1 MNKYVSI
8 DIGGTAIKYGII
20 HEDAEIICKRSMKTE
35 AWKGGP
41 SILQKVTGIVEEM
54 KQEAQE
60 EISGICISTAG
71 MVDTKEGSIFY
82 SAPLIPDYAGTQFKK
97 TLEEMF
103 QVPCEVENDVNCA
116 GLAENRSGAAKG
128 AKIALVLTIG
138 TGIGGCI
145 VIDGKVFHGFSNSA
159 CEVGYMHMDDSDFQT
174 LGAASILTKKV
185 AEWKSEQEDIWD
197 GYHIFEEAKKGDELC
212 NRAIDETVVLLSHKK
227 PDSHINIKVEFGEG
241 EGKVPLKAIAER
253 AEAYKPKERVTYK
266 MIKEYIEAKY
276 GFKVHTAYIAEVKR
290 DLGLPMY
297 DAPNAVEE
305 LKNPRKH
312 PTAEKVEAI
321 KDALKYFEVI

>member
-20 HEDAEIICKRSMKTE
+20 YEDAEIICKRSMKTE

-41 SILQKVTGIVEEM
+41 AILQKVTGIVEEM

-82 SAPLIPDYAGTQFKK
+82 SAPLIPNYAGTQFKK

-159 CEVGYMHMDDSDFQT
+159 CEVGYMHMDGSDFQT

-185 AEWKSEQEDIWD
+185 AEWKGEQEDIWD

-212 NRAIDETVVLLSHKK
+212 NRAIDEMCDVLGKGIANICYVINPEIVVLGGGIMAQEEFLK
-227 PDSHINIKVEFGEG
+227 DRIKADMDKYLVSS
-241 EGKVPLKAIAER
+241 IAKHTKL
-253 AEAYKPKERVTYK
+253 AF
-266 MIKEYIEAKY
+266 AKHQNDA
-276 GFKVHTAYIAEVKR
+276 GM
-290 DLGLPMY
+290 LGAFYHFCNVRHLM
-297 DAPNAVEE
+297 
-305 LKNPRKH
+305 
-312 PTAEKVEAI
+312 
-321 KDALKYFEVI
+321 